1 MPARKKATHKRPARK
16 AASSRKAA
24 TLGRLERLE
33 RGLPPTLREFSQI
46 VRGQLSRLEREL
58 TRQQVV
64 YRRQAAHLL
73 REASISLGR
82 IEAEG
87 EASWKRLT
95 RPARRELLRLLDRLQ
110 KAIEPTVKT
119 ARARVRRVAREAKK
133 VRTQVEKAAAEAAA
147 AVTGG
152 GA

>member
-1 MPARKKATHKRPARK
+1 MPVHKKATHKRPARK
-16 AASSRKAA
+16 AATPRRAS
-24 TLGRLERLE
+24 TLDRFE
-33 RGLPPTLREFSQI
+33 RGLPPTLREFSKV
-46 VRGQLSRLEREL
+46 VRQQLSRLEREL

-87 EASWKRLT
+87 EASWKRLA

-110 KAIEPTVKT
+110 KAIEPTVKS

-133 VRTQVEKAAAEAAA
+133 VRTQVEKAASEAAA